1 MTEFGKFLRILR
13 IQRNEN
19 AQAMAKRLDMSPSYL
34 STIENGKRNI
44 PASLEEDIIRLYAL
58 SELEQKEL
66 RGAIV
71 RSSGMVKIDFKEL
84 PENKRQLILEIAKG
98 NVDEATL
105 EKMRNA
111 LEEYQKSVASAVRS
125 AEAQNK
131 KTGKDTGVTVE
142 KTKTALAK

>member
-19 AQAMAKRLDMSPSYL
+19 AQALAKRLDMSPSYL

-44 PASLEEDIIRLYAL
+44 PTSLEEDIIRLYAL

-84 PENKRQLILEIAKG
+84 PEKKRQLILEIAKG

-142 KTKTALAK
+142 KSKTALAK

>member
-111 LEEYQKSVASAVRS
+111 LEEYQKSVALAVRS

-131 KTGKDTGVTVE
+131 KTSKDTGVTVE
-142 KTKTALAK
+142 KSKTALAK

>member
-44 PASLEEDIIRLYAL
+44 PTSLEEDIIRLYAL

-131 KTGKDTGVTVE
+131 KTSKDTGVTVE
-142 KTKTALAK
+142 KSKTALAK

>member
-1 MTEFGKFLRILR
+1 MRILR

-19 AQAMAKRLDMSPSYL
+19 AQVMAKRLDMSPSYL

-131 KTGKDTGVTVE
+131 KTSKDTGVTVE

>member
-1 MTEFGKFLRILR
+1 MRILR

-111 LEEYQKSVASAVRS
+111 LEEYQKSVALAVRS

-131 KTGKDTGVTVE
+131 KTSKDTGVTVE
-142 KTKTALAK
+142 KSKTALAK

>member
-1 MTEFGKFLRILR
+1 
-13 IQRNEN
+13 
-19 AQAMAKRLDMSPSYL
+19 MSPSYL

-44 PASLEEDIIRLYAL
+44 PTSLEEDIIRLYAL

-131 KTGKDTGVTVE
+131 KTSKDTGVTVE
-142 KTKTALAK
+142 KSKTALAK

>member
-19 AQAMAKRLDMSPSYL
+19 AQVMAKRLDMSPSYL

-131 KTGKDTGVTVE
+131 KTSKDTGVTVE

>member
-1 MTEFGKFLRILR
+1 MRILR

-44 PASLEEDIIRLYAL
+44 PTSLEEDIIRLYAL

-142 KTKTALAK
+142 KSKTAFAK

>member
-142 KTKTALAK
+142 KSKTALAK

>member
-44 PASLEEDIIRLYAL
+44 PASLEEDIIRLYAF
-58 SELEQKEL
+58 SELVQKVL

>member
-131 KTGKDTGVTVE
+131 KTSKDTGVTVE
-142 KTKTALAK
+142 KSKTALAK

>member
-1 MTEFGKFLRILR
+1 MRILR

-142 KTKTALAK
+142 KSKTALAK

>member
-1 MTEFGKFLRILR
+1 MRILR

-44 PASLEEDIIRLYAL
+44 PTSLEEDIIRLYAL

-142 KTKTALAK
+142 KSKTALAK

>member
-1 MTEFGKFLRILR
+1 MRILR

-44 PASLEEDIIRLYAL
+44 PTSLEEDIIRLYAL

-131 KTGKDTGVTVE
+131 KTSKDTGVTVE
-142 KTKTALAK
+142 KSKTALAK

>member
-1 MTEFGKFLRILR
+1 MRILR